1 MELTVIDYIVLTIV
15 GLALLLAFYR
25 FVKGP
30 LASDRVVAA
39 DTMSVTTTSLL
50 VFLGYLFE
58 RFIYLDIALIFAVL
72 GFIGVIVI
80 ARYLEGGV

>member
-1 MELTVIDYIVLTIV
+1 MNATIADIIVLIIV
-15 GLALLLAFYR
+15 SIAILLDFYR

-30 LASDRVVAA
+30 LASDRVMAA
-39 DTMSVTTTSLL
+39 DTMTVTTSALL
-50 VFLGYLFE
+50 VFLGYLFD
-58 RFIYLDIALIFAVL
+58 RYIYLDIALIYAVL